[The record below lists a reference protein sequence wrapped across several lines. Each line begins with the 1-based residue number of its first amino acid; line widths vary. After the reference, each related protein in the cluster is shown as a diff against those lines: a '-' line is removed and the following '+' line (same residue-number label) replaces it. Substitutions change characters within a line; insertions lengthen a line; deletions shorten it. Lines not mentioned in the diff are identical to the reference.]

1 MGTTVKKI
9 NTTLTQYDTID
20 TSLVSSRDYIR
31 QFGLKED
38 YIEYHVYTKA
48 NTLLY
53 SNYNYSDYK
62 VPGDLQGSEETYTE
76 EIQLFPET
84 IVQQLGFTYGTFVVQ
99 FNILRKKI
107 VDINQK
113 IFFIKEISN
122 DRTEIRVSTNDISN
136 LSIEEGVLNFL
147 FEIQNSSYFKDFLLD
162 FGDNKFINGVNIA
175 LDKNTDPYSI
185 LIKLYQPL
193 PDEFTLKSSFWIVE
207 ELSEAISY
215 EVEVFPDPVPEVVP
229 FLKSANFDV
238 EVDDR
243 SIKPSDYIN
252 INELLSNQSITAY
265 RELLNSLNKK
275 GIYINV
281 DYSDYNNFIHFSSAK
296 ERLLNFRY
304 KIKLIESYQTDITS
318 IQSTTSYESSY
329 NSSASIYNI
338 QSKIDNLI
346 SNFDGYESYLYYASE
361 SNSWPKSGAVKPY
374 PLYSSTS
381 TEVVNWLGSDD
392 PFSNLYGGQLYTA
405 SAYDLENQNNLVYT
419 VPEYI
424 TIDPVNDGYS
434 LFLNM
439 IGQHFDNIWIFEK
452 AITDQWK
459 SYNNLYEGI
468 SKDLVYHALR
478 SLGIKLYNSKSNEDI
493 FKYLIGSSVSGSFL
507 PTGSSLNTIVS
518 ASEYT
523 VAGQDIQKEIL
534 KRVYH
539 NIPYLLKSKG
549 TNRGIRALV
558 TTFGITG
565 SILNVNEFG
574 GSDKLTELNAVYA
587 APVSNKVRIVN
598 NTITGS
604 VLSPFLRLEETPS
617 EEFTR
622 DVHFV
627 EVGFS
632 PQNEINDQI
641 ISLYSSSF
649 NIDTYIGDP
658 RESQRTEYPSLVT
671 FNNNYYAT
679 SGYFKKYNIKDF
691 VRLIQFFD
699 NSLFK
704 MVRDFVPGRSNLQTG
719 LIIKSTI
726 LERPKAKTTKTGVD
740 ENYLSVE
747 GEIQSGKIEG
757 DSIYRSGYGDG
768 KDFYQGQLSG
778 SVINVYY
785 QFETRNK
792 NPYL

>member
-1 MGTTVKKI
+1 MSVTVKKI
-9 NTTLTQYDTID
+9 NDNLTQYDTID

-38 YIEYHVYTKA
+38 YVEYHIYTKG
-48 NTLLY
+48 NSLIY
-53 SNYNYSDYK
+53 SNYNYLEYRI
-62 VPGDLQGSEETYTE
+62 PGTLQGSSETYTN
-76 EIQLFPET
+76 EIQLFPDNVVE
-84 IVQQLGFTYGTFVVQ
+84 QLGFTYGTFKVQ

-113 IFFIKEISN
+113 IFFIKDISS
-122 DRTEIRVSTNDISN
+122 DRKELRISTNDVSN
-136 LSIEEGVLNFL
+136 LSIEEGVVNLL
-147 FEIQNSSYFKDFLLD
+147 FEIQSSSYFKDFLLN
-162 FGDNKFINGVNIA
+162 FGDNKFINCVNIA

-185 LIKLYQPL
+185 LVKLYQPL
-193 PDEFTLKSSFWIVE
+193 PNEFNLKSSFWIVE

-215 EVEVFPDPVPEVVP
+215 EVEVFPDPVPEKIP
-229 FLKSANFDV
+229 YLKSANFDID
-238 EVDDR
+238 VDDS
-243 SIKPSDYIN
+243 SIKPSEYIN
-252 INELLSNQSITAY
+252 INELLSNKSLTAY
-265 RELLNSLNKK
+265 RELLNTLNKK
-275 GIYINV
+275 GIYVNV
-281 DYSDYNNFIHFSSAK
+281 DYSDYSNFIHFSSAK

-304 KIKLIESYQTDITS
+304 KIKLIETYQSDIAA
-318 IQSTTSYESSY
+318 IQSTISYNSSF

-338 QSKIDNLI
+338 QSKIDNVI
-346 SNFDGYESYLYYASE
+346 TNFDGYETYLYYESE
-361 SNSWPKSGAVKPY
+361 SAAWPKSGATKPY
-374 PLYSSTS
+374 PLYNSTS

-392 PFSNLYGGQLYTA
+392 PSSALYGGQLDTA
-405 SAYDLENQNNLVYT
+405 SVYDLENQDNLVYT

-424 TIDPVNDGYS
+424 SIDPVNDGYI

-452 AITDQWK
+452 SITDQWK

-468 SKDLVYHALR
+468 SKDLVYYALR
-478 SLGIKLYNSKSNEDI
+478 SLGIKIYNSKSNDDI

-507 PTGSSLNTIVS
+507 PTGSNLNTVIS

-549 TNRGIRALV
+549 TNRGIKALI

-565 SILNVNEFG
+565 SILTVNEFG
-574 GSDKLTELNAVYA
+574 GEDKLSELNAVYS
-587 APVSNKVRIVN
+587 APVYNKVRIVD

-604 VLSPFLRLEETPS
+604 VLSPFLRLEETPT

-622 DVHFV
+622 DTHFV

-649 NIDTYIGDP
+649 NIDKYIGDP
-658 RESQRTEYPSLVT
+658 RDDQKASYPSLVE
-671 FNNNYYAT
+671 FNYNYYSA
-679 SGYFKKYNIKDF
+679 SGYFREYNIKDF

-704 MVRDFVPGRSNLQTG
+704 MIKDFVPARSNIQTG
-719 LIIKSTI
+719 LIIKSPI
-726 LERPKAKTTKTGVD
+726 LERPKAKRTDSDVS
-740 ENYLSVE
+740 ENYNSFDS
-747 GEIQSGKIEG
+747 GIQSGEIEAN
-757 DSIYRSGYGDG
+757 SIYVSGYGDG
-768 KDFYQGQLSG
+768 RDFYLGELSG
-778 SVINVYY
+778 SVINIYAD
-785 QFETRNK
+785 FEIKNR

>member
-1 MGTTVKKI
+1 MSITVKKI
-9 NTTLTQYDTID
+9 SGNLTQYDTID

-38 YIEYHVYTKA
+38 YVEYHIYTKG
-48 NTLLY
+48 NSLIY
-53 SNYNYSDYK
+53 SNYNYLDYK
-62 VPGDLQGSEETYTE
+62 IPGTLQGSTETYTN

-84 IVQQLGFTYGTFVVQ
+84 VVEQLGFTYGSFTVQ

-113 IFFIKEISN
+113 IFFIKEISS
-122 DRTEIRVSTNDISN
+122 DRKEIRVSTNDVSN
-136 LSIEEGVLNFL
+136 LSIEEGVLNLL
-147 FEIQNSSYFKDFLLD
+147 FEIQSSSYFKDFLLN
-162 FGDNKFINGVNIA
+162 FGDNKFVNGVNIA

-193 PDEFTLKSSFWIVE
+193 PNEFNVKSSFWIVE
-207 ELSEAISY
+207 ELSEAVSY
-215 EVEVFPDPVPEVVP
+215 EVDISPDPVQEKIPY
-229 FLKSANFDV
+229 LKSANFDI
-238 EVDDR
+238 EVDDS
-243 SIKPSDYIN
+243 SIKPSEYIN
-252 INELLSNQSITAY
+252 INELLSNKSLTAY
-265 RELLNSLNKK
+265 RELLNTLNKK
-275 GIYINV
+275 GVYVNV

-304 KIKLIESYQTDITS
+304 KVILIESYQSDIS
-318 IQSTTSYESSY
+318 AIQSTTSYNSSY
-329 NSSASIYNI
+329 NSSASIYDI
-338 QSKIDNLI
+338 QSKIDNVI
-346 SNFDGYESYLYYASE
+346 SNFDGYETFLYYE
-361 SNSWPKSGAVKPY
+361 SQSAAWPKSGATKPY

-381 TEVVNWLGSDD
+381 TEVINWLGSDD
-392 PFSNLYGGQLYTA
+392 ASSVLYGGQLYTA
-405 SAYDLENQNNLVYT
+405 SAYDLENQNNLTYT

-424 TIDPVNDGYS
+424 SIDPVNDGYL

-452 AITDQWK
+452 SITDQWK

-468 SKDLVYHALR
+468 SKDLVYYALK

-507 PTGSSLNTIVS
+507 PTGSNLNTVVS

-523 VAGQDIQKEIL
+523 LPGQDIQKEIL
-534 KRVYH
+534 KRIYH

-549 TNRGIRALV
+549 TSRGLKALI

-565 SILNVNEFG
+565 SVLTVNEFG
-574 GSDKLTELNAVYA
+574 GADKLSELNAVYS
-587 APVSNKVRIVN
+587 APVDNKVKIVN

-604 VLSPFLRLEETPS
+604 VLSPFLRLEESPT

-622 DVHFV
+622 DTHFV
-627 EVGFS
+627 EAGFS
-632 PQNEINDQI
+632 PQTEINNQI

-649 NIDTYIGDP
+649 NIDEYIGDP
-658 RESQRTEYPSLVT
+658 RDDQKTSYPSLVE
-671 FNNNYYAT
+671 FNYNYYSS
-679 SGYFKKYNIKDF
+679 SGYFREYDIKDF

-704 MVRDFVPGRSNLQTG
+704 MIKDFVPARSNVQTG
-719 LIIKSTI
+719 LIIKSPI
-726 LERPKAKTTKTGVD
+726 LERPKAKRTDSDVS
-740 ENYLSVE
+740 ENYNSLDS
-747 GEIQSGKIEG
+747 GIQSGEIEA
-757 DSIYRSGYGDG
+757 DSIYVSGYGDG
-768 KDFYQGQLSG
+768 RDFYLGELSG
-778 SVINVYY
+778 SVINVYAD
-785 QFETRNK
+785 FEIKNR